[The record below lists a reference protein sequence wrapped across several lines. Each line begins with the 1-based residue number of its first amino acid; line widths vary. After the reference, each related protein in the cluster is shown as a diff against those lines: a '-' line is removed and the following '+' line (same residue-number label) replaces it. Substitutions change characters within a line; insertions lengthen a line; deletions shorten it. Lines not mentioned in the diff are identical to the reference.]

1 MKSLFSV
8 DVEDWYHI
16 LDIPGAPLISEWAGL
31 PSRVEKNFRRLLD
44 ILNAKQV
51 KVTCFFLGWIAERYP
66 RLVTEAHDRGHEIA
80 SHGYSHR
87 LVYEMTPQEF
97 FEDASR
103 SKAII
108 ENIISDPV
116 IGFRA
121 PGFSVTE
128 ATPWFFEMLVRAG
141 YRYDSS
147 VFPAKRGHGG
157 MESDNLS
164 PYRIRELSN
173 EFIEFPLTIA
183 KAFGRRV
190 SFFGGGYLRLFPY
203 RVIKR
208 MAGMVFKENRPVIWY
223 VHPREIDPDHPRLPM
238 SFIRRFK
245 SYCNLK
251 STEAKIIK
259 LLGDFE
265 WMRFSDYISLDTE
278 LREMR

>member
-1 MKSLFSV
+1 MKCLFSV

-16 LDIPGAPLISEWAGL
+16 LDISGAPLISEWDRL

-44 ILNAKQV
+44 VLNAKNV
-51 KVTCFFLGWIAERYP
+51 KATCFFLGWIAERYP
-66 RLVTEAHDRGHEIA
+66 RLVTEAHNRGHEIA
-80 SHGYSHR
+80 SHGYSHK
-87 LVYEMTPQEF
+87 LVYEMTPREF

-108 ENIISDPV
+108 EDIIGQPV
-116 IGFRA
+116 TGFRA

-157 MESDNLS
+157 MKSNRFS
-164 PYRIRELSN
+164 PYRVGEVSGGL
-173 EFIEFPLTIA
+173 IEFPLTVT
-183 KAFGRRV
+183 KVFGRRV

-203 RVIKR
+203 SVIRR
-208 MAGMVFKENRPVIWY
+208 MAGRVLKENRPVIWY
-223 VHPREIDPDHPRLPM
+223 IHPREIDPDHPRLPM
-238 SFIRRFK
+238 NYFRRFK

-251 STEAKIIK
+251 STETKIIK

-265 WMRFSDYISLDTE
+265 WMRFSDYISLDTG